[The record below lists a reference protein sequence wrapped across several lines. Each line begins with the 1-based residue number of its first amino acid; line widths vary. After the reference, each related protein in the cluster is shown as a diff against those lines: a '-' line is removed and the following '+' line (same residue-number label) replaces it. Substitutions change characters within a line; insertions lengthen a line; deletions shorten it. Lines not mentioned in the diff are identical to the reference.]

1 MAVVTSGNGGA
12 TWTGRCNNGPSG
24 VLPKVGSC
32 PDAGYPVKIAAMP
45 NGSLLMALDYIGGV
59 YVSLD
64 GGRAWKPG
72 ITSSSSNLT
81 LSQGTD
87 AVWML
92 GIETFARE
100 KDPPCPP
107 MAGHGDRS
115 LFPSWRAVDTAEA
128 AELQHA
134 PSPGPSPPPVRSVR
148 SPLAAAPL
156 GRLSCPWTAR
166 PPHRTTPG

>member
-81 LSQGTD
+81 D

-92 GIETFARE
+92 GIETFS
-100 KDPPCPP
+100 
-107 MAGHGDRS
+107 AGERPAVSTNGRTWRQVA
-115 LFPSWRAVDTAEA
+115 FP
-128 AELQHA
+128 
-134 PSPGPSPPPVRSVR
+134 
-148 SPLAAAPL
+148 
-156 GRLSCPWTAR
+156 
-166 PPHRTTPG
+166 